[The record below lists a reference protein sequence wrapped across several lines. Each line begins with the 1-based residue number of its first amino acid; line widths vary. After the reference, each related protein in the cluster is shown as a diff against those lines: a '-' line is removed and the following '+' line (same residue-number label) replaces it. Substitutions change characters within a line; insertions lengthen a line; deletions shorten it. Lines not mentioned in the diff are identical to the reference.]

1 MGQKAFRTRITL
13 LVQAKIFVE
22 MRNKGD
28 MIKLVACLE
37 RERVTRWDVITKI
50 NYSLA
55 RILSSKL
62 IKDYGGQN
70 NNVGGGGGQDN
81 LAESPLFLWHNT
93 ATAQKMIF
101 KIAPSLLKGHPTIFI

>member
-1 MGQKAFRTRITL
+1 MGQKEFRTRITL
-13 LVQAKIFVE
+13 LVQAKIFVDR
-22 MRNKGD
+22 RNKGD

-70 NNVGGGGGQDN
+70 NNVEAQ
-81 LAESPLFLWHNT
+81 PLVSFSYMIGLWDSKLEFTLN
-93 ATAQKMIF
+93 ME
-101 KIAPSLLKGHPTIFI
+101 